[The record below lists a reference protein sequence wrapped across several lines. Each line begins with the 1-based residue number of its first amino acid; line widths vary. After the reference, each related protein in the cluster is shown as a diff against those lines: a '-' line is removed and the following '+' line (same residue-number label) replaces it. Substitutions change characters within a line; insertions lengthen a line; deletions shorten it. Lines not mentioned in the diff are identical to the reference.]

1 MLNVVAL
8 MGRLTADPEL
18 RYTQGSNIPVTTFTL
33 AVDRS
38 YVKQGTERQADFID
52 IVAWRSTAEFVSRY
66 FRKGQLVAVQGS
78 IQTRSYED
86 KQGIKRKAFEI
97 VADSVHFAEP
107 KRDNYMIRLNLLHN
121 LLRQLIQAV
130 MLVILS
136 QLKMIFHSNFL
147 IFQYFDYI
155 NIDCKGGQD
164 SWHLKKM
171 IDAVAAKDVRK
182 YVASA

>member
-107 KRDNYMIRLNLLHN
+107 KRDNYMAP
-121 LLRQLIQAV
+121 QAPRYDQTQ
-130 MLVILS
+130 S
-136 QLKMIFHSNFL
+136 APPQ
-147 IFQYFDYI
+147 
-155 NIDCKGGQD
+155 
-164 SWHLKKM
+164 
-171 IDAVAAKDVRK
+171 APAAYSSGSVSEFEPVEDDLPF
-182 YVASA
+182 

>member
-97 VADSVHFAEP
+97 VDDSVHFA
-107 KRDNYMIRLNLLHN
+107 DMIRLNLLHN